1 MLLQTLVL
9 RVLHRE
15 RRLSTGSVT
24 QFCFD
29 RIQDASTEDVDTA
42 IDNAT
47 EQKNRA
53 RVAKYLCSMKA
64 ATGETMSLDAVATY
78 WKDNRHQTPDDFRT
92 EEETSTWDSFPTRKD
107 TDNTKQKPRSDGRH
121 TVKTEQKHFE
131 KRSKQNGRVWC
142 ESRQ

>member
-53 RVAKYLCSMKA
+53 RVAKYLGSMKA
-64 ATGETMSLDAVATY
+64 ATGETMSLDVVATY
-78 WKDNRHQTPDDFRT
+78 WKWFPHRKKNNNRGRRRRK
-92 EEETSTWDSFPTRKD
+92 PTTYRA
-107 TDNTKQKPRSDGRH
+107 TRSMGP
-121 TVKTEQKHFE
+121 FE
-131 KRSKQNGRVWC
+131 KKST
-142 ESRQ
+142 SDT